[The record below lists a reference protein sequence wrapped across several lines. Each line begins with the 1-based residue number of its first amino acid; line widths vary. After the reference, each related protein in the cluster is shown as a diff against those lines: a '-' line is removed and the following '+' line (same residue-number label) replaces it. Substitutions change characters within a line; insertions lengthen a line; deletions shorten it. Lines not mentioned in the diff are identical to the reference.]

1 MIRSKED
8 WRLVPRPTAGRT
20 CDAPGQDR
28 LNVLC
33 LSAGRV
39 FNRQVA
45 LSSGHPTVVG
55 YGVNRLAPGLVV
67 PQNRFDQRT
76 GAATFMPDFSVLI
89 VEDQARFRDA
99 FVRSLAAVSDIEL
112 LGIAADLPQG
122 MRMFDDLLPDVLLV
136 DLDLPGG
143 SGVELI
149 RHAAQTR
156 PACEV
161 MVISVF
167 GDEQHVLTSI
177 EAGATGYLLKD
188 SLALDLPSQL
198 RTLRAG
204 GSPISPLIAR
214 RLLSRLAPIAGQAAH
229 SRQGGNA
236 PDSVPTALPDDE
248 VVALSEQESRVLHLA
263 AKGFTFD
270 EIAQFLQVS
279 PHTVM
284 TYVKRVY
291 RKLHVRSKVEA
302 IYEARRLGWL
312 RD

>member
-1 MIRSKED
+1 M
-8 WRLVPRPTAGRT
+8 PT
-20 CDAPGQDR
+20 
-28 LNVLC
+28 
-33 LSAGRV
+33 
-39 FNRQVA
+39 
-45 LSSGHPTVVG
+45 
-55 YGVNRLAPGLVV
+55 
-67 PQNRFDQRT
+67 
-76 GAATFMPDFSVLI
+76 FSVLI

-99 FVRSLAAVSDIEL
+99 FVHSLSSVSDIEL
-112 LGIAADLPQG
+112 LSIAPDLPQG
-122 MRMFDDLLPDVLLV
+122 RRMFDQLQPDVLLV

-143 SGVELI
+143 SGIELI
-149 RHAAQTR
+149 RHAAHTR
-156 PACEV
+156 PQCEV

-188 SLALDLPSQL
+188 SLALDLPGQL
-198 RTLRAG
+198 RSLRAG
-204 GSPISPLIAR
+204 GSPISPVIAR
-214 RLLSRLAPIAGQAAH
+214 RLLLRLAPAASH
-229 SRQGGNA
+229 LTTVPSDSSHA
-236 PDSVPTALPDDE
+236 PLEEE

-270 EIAQFLQVS
+270 EIANFMQVS

>member
-1 MIRSKED
+1 MS
-8 WRLVPRPTAGRT
+8 T
-20 CDAPGQDR
+20 
-28 LNVLC
+28 
-33 LSAGRV
+33 
-39 FNRQVA
+39 
-45 LSSGHPTVVG
+45 
-55 YGVNRLAPGLVV
+55 
-67 PQNRFDQRT
+67 
-76 GAATFMPDFSVLI
+76 FSVLI

-99 FVRSLAAVSDIEL
+99 FAHSLLAVSDIKL
-112 LGIAADLPQG
+112 LGIAPDLPQG
-122 MRMFDDLLPDVLLV
+122 RRMFDQLHPDVLLV

-143 SGVELI
+143 SGIELI

-156 PACEV
+156 PDCEV

-188 SLALDLPSQL
+188 SLALDLPEQL
-198 RTLRAG
+198 RALRAG
-204 GSPISPLIAR
+204 GSPISPIIAR
-214 RLLSRLAPIAGQAAH
+214 RLLARLAPSLHRA
-229 SRQGGNA
+229 S
-236 PDSVPTALPDDE
+236 ALPQGVGANSHSNDE
-248 VVALSEQESRVLHLA
+248 EIAALSEQESRVLHLA
-263 AKGFTFD
+263 SKGFTFD

>member
-1 MIRSKED
+1 MT
-8 WRLVPRPTAGRT
+8 P
-20 CDAPGQDR
+20 
-28 LNVLC
+28 
-33 LSAGRV
+33 
-39 FNRQVA
+39 
-45 LSSGHPTVVG
+45 
-55 YGVNRLAPGLVV
+55 
-67 PQNRFDQRT
+67 
-76 GAATFMPDFSVLI
+76 FSVLI

-99 FVRSLAAVSDIEL
+99 FTHALGSVPDIEL
-112 LGIAADLPQG
+112 LGIAPDLPQG
-122 MRMFDDLLPDVLLV
+122 RRMFVQLQPDVLLV

-143 SGVELI
+143 SGIELI

-156 PACEV
+156 PQCEV

-167 GDEQHVLTSI
+167 GDEQHVVASI

-188 SLALDLPSQL
+188 SLALDLPGQL
-198 RTLRAG
+198 RSLRAG
-204 GSPISPLIAR
+204 GSPISPVIAR
-214 RLLSRLAPIAGQAAH
+214 RLLVRLAPGAPGA
-229 SRQGGNA
+229 QGGQGPSPEA
-236 PDSVPTALPDDE
+236 MAAALTDEE

-270 EIAQFLQVS
+270 EIAQFMQVS

>member
-1 MIRSKED
+1 M
-8 WRLVPRPTAGRT
+8 VP
-20 CDAPGQDR
+20 
-28 LNVLC
+28 
-33 LSAGRV
+33 
-39 FNRQVA
+39 
-45 LSSGHPTVVG
+45 
-55 YGVNRLAPGLVV
+55 
-67 PQNRFDQRT
+67 
-76 GAATFMPDFSVLI
+76 FSVLI

-99 FVRSLAAVSDIEL
+99 FLHALGSVPDIEL
-112 LGIAADLPQG
+112 LGIAPDLPQG
-122 MRMFDDLLPDVLLV
+122 RRMFDQLQPDVLLV

-143 SGVELI
+143 SGIELI

-156 PACEV
+156 PQCEV

-167 GDEQHVLTSI
+167 GDEQHVVASI

-188 SLALDLPSQL
+188 SLALDLPGQL
-198 RTLRAG
+198 RSLRAG
-204 GSPISPLIAR
+204 GSPISPIIAR
-214 RLLSRLAPIAGQAAH
+214 RLLVRLAPGAP
-229 SRQGGNA
+229 QGGGRSPEA
-236 PDSVPTALPDDE
+236 QAVTLADEE

>member
-1 MIRSKED
+1 M
-8 WRLVPRPTAGRT
+8 PT
-20 CDAPGQDR
+20 
-28 LNVLC
+28 
-33 LSAGRV
+33 
-39 FNRQVA
+39 
-45 LSSGHPTVVG
+45 
-55 YGVNRLAPGLVV
+55 
-67 PQNRFDQRT
+67 
-76 GAATFMPDFSVLI
+76 FSVLI

-99 FVRSLAAVSDIEL
+99 FVHSLSSVSDIEL
-112 LGIAADLPQG
+112 LGIAPDLPQG
-122 MRMFDDLLPDVLLV
+122 RRMFDQLQPDVLLV

-143 SGVELI
+143 SGIELI
-149 RHAAQTR
+149 RHAAHTR
-156 PACEV
+156 PQCEV

-188 SLALDLPSQL
+188 SLALDLPGQL
-198 RTLRAG
+198 RSLRAG
-204 GSPISPLIAR
+204 GSPISPVIAR
-214 RLLSRLAPIAGQAAH
+214 RLLMRLAPAASH
-229 SRQGGNA
+229 LNSVST
-236 PDSVPTALPDDE
+236 DSSPMPFGDEE

-270 EIAQFLQVS
+270 EIANFMQVS

>member
-1 MIRSKED
+1 
-8 WRLVPRPTAGRT
+8 
-20 CDAPGQDR
+20 
-28 LNVLC
+28 
-33 LSAGRV
+33 
-39 FNRQVA
+39 
-45 LSSGHPTVVG
+45 
-55 YGVNRLAPGLVV
+55 
-67 PQNRFDQRT
+67 
-76 GAATFMPDFSVLI
+76 MPDFSVLI

-99 FVRSLAAVSDIEL
+99 FMHSLTSVSDIEL
-112 LGIAADLPQG
+112 LGIAPDLPQG
-122 MRMFDDLLPDVLLV
+122 MRMFDQLKPDVLLV

-143 SGVELI
+143 SGIELI
-149 RHAAQTR
+149 RHAAQTL
-156 PACEV
+156 PGCEV

-198 RTLRAG
+198 RSLRAG

-214 RLLSRLAPIAGQAAH
+214 RLLARLAPAAGPARGGGQNGRSGHGGHGGSGGYSGQNGSNSQSAAL
-229 SRQGGNA
+229 
-236 PDSVPTALPDDE
+236 VDE
-248 VVALSEQESRVLHLA
+248 DVVALSEQESRVLQLA
-263 AKGFTFD
+263 SKGFTFD
-270 EIAQFLQVS
+270 EIAQFMQVS

>member
-1 MIRSKED
+1 M
-8 WRLVPRPTAGRT
+8 
-20 CDAPGQDR
+20 
-28 LNVLC
+28 
-33 LSAGRV
+33 
-39 FNRQVA
+39 
-45 LSSGHPTVVG
+45 SS
-55 YGVNRLAPGLVV
+55 
-67 PQNRFDQRT
+67 
-76 GAATFMPDFSVLI
+76 FSVLI

-99 FVRSLAAVSDIEL
+99 FHHALSRVADIEL
-112 LGIAADLPQG
+112 LGIAPDLPQG
-122 MRMFDDLLPDVLLV
+122 RMMFDQMQPEVMLV

-149 RHAAQTR
+149 RHAASTR
-156 PACEV
+156 PQCDV

-167 GDEQHVLTSI
+167 GDESHVLSSI
-177 EAGATGYLLKD
+177 QAGATGYLLKD
-188 SLALDLPSQL
+188 TLALDLPAQL
-198 RTLRAG
+198 RALRAG
-204 GSPISPLIAR
+204 GSPISPVIAR
-214 RLLSRLAPIAGQAAH
+214 RLLARLAK
-229 SRQGGNA
+229 
-236 PDSVPTALPDDE
+236 VPTHAQQPPFIVDDE

-270 EIAQFLQVS
+270 EIARFMEVS

>member
-1 MIRSKED
+1 M
-8 WRLVPRPTAGRT
+8 
-20 CDAPGQDR
+20 
-28 LNVLC
+28 
-33 LSAGRV
+33 
-39 FNRQVA
+39 
-45 LSSGHPTVVG
+45 
-55 YGVNRLAPGLVV
+55 Y
-67 PQNRFDQRT
+67 
-76 GAATFMPDFSVLI
+76 DFSVLI

-99 FVRSLAAVSDIEL
+99 FVHSLNAVSDIEL
-112 LGIAADLPQG
+112 LGIAPDLPQG
-122 MRMFDDLLPDVLLV
+122 MRMFDQMHPDVLLV

-143 SGVELI
+143 SGIDLI

-156 PACEV
+156 PRCEV

-167 GDEQHVLTSI
+167 GDEQHVLSSI

-198 RTLRAG
+198 RSLRGG

-214 RLLSRLAPIAGQAAH
+214 RLLTRLAPASAVVSGSSEAAAVAAAAV
-229 SRQGGNA
+229 GM
-236 PDSVPTALPDDE
+236 DDE
-248 VVALSEQESRVLHLA
+248 DAVALSEQESRVLQMA

-270 EIAQFLQVS
+270 EIAQFLLVS
-279 PHTVM
+279 PHTVT

-291 RKLHVRSKVEA
+291 RKLHVRSKTEA

>member
-1 MIRSKED
+1 MTS
-8 WRLVPRPTAGRT
+8 
-20 CDAPGQDR
+20 
-28 LNVLC
+28 
-33 LSAGRV
+33 
-39 FNRQVA
+39 
-45 LSSGHPTVVG
+45 
-55 YGVNRLAPGLVV
+55 
-67 PQNRFDQRT
+67 
-76 GAATFMPDFSVLI
+76 FSVLI

-99 FVRSLAAVSDIEL
+99 FQHALSAVPDIEL
-112 LGIAADLPQG
+112 MGIAPDLPQG
-122 MRMFDDLLPDVLLV
+122 RRMFDQFLPDVLLV

-143 SGVELI
+143 SGIDLI

-156 PACEV
+156 PQCEV

-167 GDEQHVLTSI
+167 GDEQHV
-177 EAGATGYLLKD
+177 AGATGYLLKD
-188 SLALDLPSQL
+188 SLALDLPEQL
-198 RTLRAG
+198 RSLRAG

-214 RLLSRLAPIAGQAAH
+214 RLLVRLAPGPGNTAAGVPSAEAMAATM
-229 SRQGGNA
+229 A
-236 PDSVPTALPDDE
+236 DE
-248 VVALSEQESRVLHLA
+248 DVVALSEQESRVLHLA

-270 EIAQFLQVS
+270 EIAQFMQVS

>member
-1 MIRSKED
+1 MS
-8 WRLVPRPTAGRT
+8 T
-20 CDAPGQDR
+20 
-28 LNVLC
+28 
-33 LSAGRV
+33 
-39 FNRQVA
+39 
-45 LSSGHPTVVG
+45 
-55 YGVNRLAPGLVV
+55 
-67 PQNRFDQRT
+67 
-76 GAATFMPDFSVLI
+76 FSVLI

-99 FVRSLAAVSDIEL
+99 FARSLLAVSDITL
-112 LGIAADLPQG
+112 LGIAPDLPQG
-122 MRMFDDLLPDVLLV
+122 RRMFDQLHPDVLLV

-143 SGVELI
+143 SGIELI
-149 RHAAQTR
+149 RHASQVR
-156 PACEV
+156 PDCEV

-177 EAGATGYLLKD
+177 EAGASGYLLKD
-188 SLALDLPSQL
+188 SLALDLPEQL

-204 GSPISPLIAR
+204 GSPISPIIAR
-214 RLLSRLAPIAGQAAH
+214 RLLTRLAPATHRSSAPTQSAGSAVHAAEEEIA
-229 SRQGGNA
+229 
-236 PDSVPTALPDDE
+236 
-248 VVALSEQESRVLHLA
+248 ALSEQESRVLHLA

>member
-1 MIRSKED
+1 MAS
-8 WRLVPRPTAGRT
+8 
-20 CDAPGQDR
+20 
-28 LNVLC
+28 
-33 LSAGRV
+33 
-39 FNRQVA
+39 
-45 LSSGHPTVVG
+45 
-55 YGVNRLAPGLVV
+55 
-67 PQNRFDQRT
+67 
-76 GAATFMPDFSVLI
+76 FSVLI
-89 VEDQARFRDA
+89 VEDQARFREA
-99 FVRSLAAVSDIEL
+99 FEHALASVPDIRL
-112 LGIAADLPQG
+112 LGIAPDLPQG
-122 MRMFDDLLPDVLLV
+122 RRLFDQTQPDVLLV

-143 SGVELI
+143 SGIELI

-156 PACEV
+156 PQCEV

-167 GDEQHVLTSI
+167 GDEQHVVASI

-188 SLALDLPSQL
+188 SLALDLPTQL
-198 RTLRAG
+198 RSLRAG
-204 GSPISPLIAR
+204 GSPISPVIAR
-214 RLLSRLAPIAGQAAH
+214 RLLQRLAPGAG
-229 SRQGGNA
+229 A
-236 PDSVPTALPDDE
+236 PPPVVDDE

-270 EIAQFLQVS
+270 EIAHFMQVS

>member
-1 MIRSKED
+1 M
-8 WRLVPRPTAGRT
+8 
-20 CDAPGQDR
+20 
-28 LNVLC
+28 
-33 LSAGRV
+33 
-39 FNRQVA
+39 
-45 LSSGHPTVVG
+45 SS
-55 YGVNRLAPGLVV
+55 
-67 PQNRFDQRT
+67 
-76 GAATFMPDFSVLI
+76 FSVLI
-89 VEDQARFRDA
+89 VEDQARFREA
-99 FVRSLAAVSDIEL
+99 FVHALASVPDIQL
-112 LGIAADLPQG
+112 LGIAPDLPQG
-122 MRMFDDLLPDVLLV
+122 RKMFDQTLPDVLLV

-143 SGVELI
+143 SGIELI

-156 PACEV
+156 PQCEV

-167 GDEQHVLTSI
+167 GDEQHVVASI

-188 SLALDLPSQL
+188 SLALDLPGQL
-198 RTLRAG
+198 RSLRAG
-204 GSPISPLIAR
+204 GSPISPVIAR
-214 RLLSRLAPIAGQAAH
+214 RLLQRMTPAQPGSGALSPEEIAATIA
-229 SRQGGNA
+229 
-236 PDSVPTALPDDE
+236 DEE

-270 EIAQFLQVS
+270 EIANFMQVS